1 MRSGNSNNFRKIKCA
16 AVLTAAVFILPS
28 CKGLELEN
36 KTEQVEEYTKEQAMV
51 IISNERNRYEN
62 AYSEDIWKISVD
74 DEGTGFDK
82 LTIQNVK
89 SYLEE
94 IKLLCMLAEER
105 GISITSTERDIVRQM
120 TDEYMAGLDEGD
132 LEYIGCTREDV
143 QKMYTDIFQA
153 EKLINSITGTVDS
166 EISDSE
172 AKVISI
178 QQIVTAD
185 EKKAKAILKRI
196 KIDGENFNSMASR
209 YTEDEEID
217 LKLMRSDN
225 DEDLITRTAFGLEE
239 NEVSN
244 ILFKDGL
251 YYIIKCTDGYAEED
265 TLLRKARLEEA
276 MNNKAVMD
284 IIGPYRNEHNI
295 QFVERFWNNMD
306 FSEPDGS
313 EADDFFDI
321 YNEY

>member
-94 IKLLCMLAEER
+94 IKLLCMLADER

-209 YTEDEEID
+209 YTEADEID

>member
-94 IKLLCMLAEER
+94 IKLLCMLADER

-132 LEYIGCTREDV
+132 LEYIGCTRDDV

-225 DEDLITRTAFGLEE
+225 DEDLITRTAFSLEE

>member
-94 IKLLCMLAEER
+94 IKLLCMLADER

-166 EISDSE
+166 EISDSG

-225 DEDLITRTAFGLEE
+225 DEDLITRTAFSLEE

>member
-1 MRSGNSNNFRKIKCA
+1 M
-16 AVLTAAVFILPS
+16 PS

-94 IKLLCMLAEER
+94 IKLLCMLADER

-225 DEDLITRTAFGLEE
+225 DEDIITRTAFSLEE

>member
-94 IKLLCMLAEER
+94 IKLLCMLAYER

-225 DEDLITRTAFGLEE
+225 DEDLITRTAFSLEE

-265 TLLRKARLEEA
+265 TLERKARLEEA

-284 IIGPYRNEHNI
+284 VIEPYRNEHNI

>member
-225 DEDLITRTAFGLEE
+225 DEDLITRTAFSLEE

>member
-1 MRSGNSNNFRKIKCA
+1 MRSGNSNNLRKIKCA

-94 IKLLCMLAEER
+94 IKLLCMLADER

-225 DEDLITRTAFGLEE
+225 DEDLITRTAFSLEE

>member
-94 IKLLCMLAEER
+94 IKLLCMLADER

-225 DEDLITRTAFGLEE
+225 DEDIITRTAFSLEE

-313 EADDFFDI
+313 EADDFFYI

>member
-94 IKLLCMLAEER
+94 IKLLCMLADER

-225 DEDLITRTAFGLEE
+225 DEDLITRTAFSLEE

-244 ILFKDGL
+244 ILFKNGL

>member
-94 IKLLCMLAEER
+94 IKLLCMLADER

-225 DEDLITRTAFGLEE
+225 DEDLITRTAFSLEE

>member
-94 IKLLCMLAEER
+94 IKLLCMLADER

-225 DEDLITRTAFGLEE
+225 DEDLITRTAFSLEE

-313 EADDFFDI
+313 KADDFFDI

>member
-94 IKLLCMLAEER
+94 IKLLCMLADER

-132 LEYIGCTREDV
+132 LEYIGCTRDDV

-225 DEDLITRTAFGLEE
+225 DEDIITRTAFSLEE

-244 ILFKDGL
+244 ILFRDGL

>member
-94 IKLLCMLAEER
+94 IKLLCMLADER

-225 DEDLITRTAFGLEE
+225 DEDIITRTAFSLDE

>member
-94 IKLLCMLAEER
+94 IKLLCMLADER

-132 LEYIGCTREDV
+132 LEYIGCTRDDV

-225 DEDLITRTAFGLEE
+225 DEDIITRTAFSLEE

>member
-1 MRSGNSNNFRKIKCA
+1 MRSGNSDNFRRIKCA

-94 IKLLCMLAEER
+94 IKLLCMLADER

-120 TDEYMAGLDEGD
+120 TDEYMDSLDEGD

-225 DEDLITRTAFGLEE
+225 DEDLITRTAFSLEE

>member
-1 MRSGNSNNFRKIKCA
+1 MRSGNSNNFKKIKCA

-94 IKLLCMLAEER
+94 IKLLCMLADER

-225 DEDLITRTAFGLEE
+225 DEDLITRTAFSLEE

>member
-94 IKLLCMLAEER
+94 IKLLCMLADER

-225 DEDLITRTAFGLEE
+225 DEDLITRMAFSLEE

-244 ILFKDGL
+244 IIFKDGL

>member
-94 IKLLCMLAEER
+94 IKLLCMLADER

-225 DEDLITRTAFGLEE
+225 DEDLITRTAFSLEE

-276 MNNKAVMD
+276 MNNKAVID

>member
-94 IKLLCMLAEER
+94 IKLLCMLADER

-153 EKLINSITGTVDS
+153 EKLINSITGAVDS

-225 DEDLITRTAFGLEE
+225 DEDLITRTAFSLEE

>member
-94 IKLLCMLAEER
+94 IKLLCMLADER

-209 YTEDEEID
+209 YTEDDEID

-225 DEDLITRTAFGLEE
+225 DEDIITRTAFSLEE

>member
-94 IKLLCMLAEER
+94 IKLLCMLADER

-132 LEYIGCTREDV
+132 LEYIGCTRDDV

-196 KIDGENFNSMASR
+196 KIDGESFNSMASR

-225 DEDLITRTAFGLEE
+225 DEDIITRTAFSLEE

>member
-94 IKLLCMLAEER
+94 IKLLCMLADER

-225 DEDLITRTAFGLEE
+225 DEDIITRTAFSLEE

-313 EADDFFDI
+313 EAEDFFDI

>member
-94 IKLLCMLAEER
+94 IKLLCMLADER

-225 DEDLITRTAFGLEE
+225 DEDIITRTAFSLEE

>member
-1 MRSGNSNNFRKIKCA
+1 MRRGPHSGGIYFA
-16 AVLTAAVFILPS
+16 FM
-28 CKGLELEN
+28 KGLELEN

-94 IKLLCMLAEER
+94 IKLLCMLAYER

-225 DEDLITRTAFGLEE
+225 DEDLITRTAFSLEE

-265 TLLRKARLEEA
+265 TLERKARLEEA

-284 IIGPYRNEHNI
+284 VIEPYRNEHNI

>member
-1 MRSGNSNNFRKIKCA
+1 MRAGNSNNFRKIKCA
-16 AVLTAAVFILPS
+16 AVLIAAAFILPS

-51 IISNERNRYEN
+51 VISNERNRYEN

-94 IKLLCMLAEER
+94 IKLLCMLADER

-120 TDEYMAGLDEGD
+120 TDEYMSGLDEGD

-153 EKLINSITGTVDS
+153 EKLINSITVTVDL

-225 DEDLITRTAFGLEE
+225 DEDLITRTAFSLEE

-251 YYIIKCTDGYAEED
+251 YYIIKCTDGYDEED
-265 TLLRKARLEEA
+265 TLIRKERLEEA